1 MSYVTLDH
9 VTAFAGTLIKETD
22 GINRNIWKDWIYTG
36 AMLELG
42 ISDDEMDV
50 AELTPKEL
58 LAPLPDNCRSIVEL
72 ACYDSAGQILPHK
85 FRTGVRRIF
94 TDKRVLDT
102 ATAGGSTSIN
112 SNIPVDVSNDDT
124 NIVLGTNGVSV
135 ATILIRYFK
144 YPIDENGNPLIREED
159 VMACAYFVKFMQAM
173 RDNSNRSEIEQYKQM
188 WYLAADRAK
197 AKKKAASMT
206 QEKAK
211 TVLKDM
217 MRLIPSFDQSQ
228 F

>member
-1 MSYVTLDH
+1 MAYVTLDH

-42 ISDDEMDV
+42 ISDDEMDT

-72 ACYDSAGQILPHK
+72 ACYDSNGRILPHK

-94 TDKRVLDT
+94 SDRRLLDT
-102 ATAGGSTSIN
+102 ATSGDVNIN
-112 SNIPVDVSNDDT
+112 SSVPVDVSNDDT
-124 NIVLGTNGVSV
+124 NIVLGTNGSSV
-135 ATILIRYFK
+135 ATILLRYFK
-144 YPIDENGNPLIREED
+144 YPLDENGNPLIREED

-173 RDNSNRSEIEQYKQM
+173 RDNGNRSEIEQYKQM
-188 WYLAADRAK
+188 WYMAADRAK
-197 AKKKAASMT
+197 AKKKMASIT
-206 QEKAK
+206 PEKAK
-211 TVLKDM
+211 TVLKDL